1 MTKKALLD
9 ACTIFGMP
17 IKDTLFTAAPN
28 QIAHSPI
35 DCNNISDEASSLPK

>member
-9 ACTIFGMP
+9 ACTIFEMP
-17 IKDTLFTAAPN
+17 IKDTLCTAAPN

-35 DCNNISDEASSLPK
+35 DCNRISDEASSLPK